1 MMIDFNKPVQTR
13 DGRKVRVLCADG
25 RGDHPV
31 VGYVACQNYL
41 YSWRLSGHRYNTDE
55 TTITDL
61 INVPETRVVWVNMYP
76 DESSSVSKIRVS
88 KNEADVGAGHD
99 REACIRVEYTVG
111 QFDEEP
117 DA

>member
-1 MMIDFNKPVQTR
+1 MLDFNKPVQTR
-13 DGRKVRVLCADG
+13 DGRKVRVLCTDG

-31 VGYVACQNYL
+31 VGYAACQNYL

-61 INVPETRVVWVNMYP
+61 INVPETRVVWVNVHPVDKTTFHATQEIADSWAEP
-76 DESSSVSKIRVS
+76 DRLARIRVP
-88 KNEADVGAGHD
+88 
-99 REACIRVEYTVG
+99 YTVG